1 MVDVVQVIGRLVL
14 QVVEGILNV
23 QAECNSVNLPADDL
37 PPVLPHQLVKLHGR
51 EFTSIIST
59 HLSHLKQFWTDEDI
73 SKLDI
78 QHSDLL
84 FAYRHE
90 PTLRTA
96 LEGCD
101 DQTSFEDGW
110 KIVSDET
117 RKFDILREFC
127 GGIATVFP
135 NTGTVESDFS
145 VLGWEKDEYR
155 QSLTD
160 LSLEGI
166 MQCKQFE
173 LLADLTYREC

>member
-1 MVDVVQVIGRLVL
+1 MSRILSAPKTTKPRTTPFQAAHCVQYGLKIVERHPQKQDVTGVR
-14 QVVEGILNV
+14 
-23 QAECNSVNLPADDL
+23 CRFC
-37 PPVLPHQLVKLHGR
+37 LH
-51 EFTSIIST
+51 
-59 HLSHLKQFWTDEDI
+59 
-73 SKLDI
+73 I

-101 DQTSFEDGW
+101 DQTSFENGW